1 MHPLIRDYLR
11 TLKVQ
16 NVRFIVLPYAL
27 GDLSSHLIDEFS
39 NTGRFN
45 IRAVAEMGKLGLIS
59 LTNTAINVGDCV
71 EPIST
76 IRMGNGENGVSVRDI
91 HPQPPSSKRAKVL
104 VAQAPTVLWQTL
116 GDVLSTHR
124 ALRVLNSRAYHKGS
138 FEIPYIDA
146 VCAGMEHYA
155 IAKGASDRKRP
166 FVTGDYLS
174 DTIVSEESK
183 IGMGGLGVAGTQG
196 LLESFGLV
204 LRGVTEIINGLERA
218 RYDTKIAK
226 TPLQEDHLH
235 NFGRLVLRALSELA
249 TLEERKSYL
258 EGLNARPK
266 KPWHK

>member
-11 TLKVQ
+11 ALKEQ

-27 GDLSSHLIDEFS
+27 GDLSSHLIGEFS
-39 NTGRFN
+39 ETGRFN

-124 ALRVLNSRAYHKGS
+124 TLRVLNSRAYHKGS
-138 FEIPYIDA
+138 FELPYIDA
-146 VCAGMEHYA
+146 VCAGMEHDA
-155 IAKGASDRKRP
+155 IAKGALERKLP
-166 FVTGDYLS
+166 FVAGDYLS